1 MTAAAIVVGLDG
13 SPGGDRALATAADF
27 AAVARC
33 RLVAVHVTH
42 IPATVAATTTGAG
55 AFAVTADEVADHC
68 HLACELA
75 LAGTAVPWSFE
86 VRHGD
91 PATEL
96 LRAAADHDAAW
107 IVIGRHG
114 HRRLARLVLGSVTNR
129 LVRHADRPV
138 LVIPPAES

>member
-1 MTAAAIVVGLDG
+1 MTPVMVVGLDG
-13 SPGGDRALATAADF
+13 SPGGDRALAAATAI
-27 AAVARC
+27 AAAGY

-42 IPATVAATTTGAG
+42 IPAAVAATTAGAG
-55 AFAVTADEVADHC
+55 AFAVTADEIADHC

-96 LRAAADHDAAW
+96 LRAASDHDAAW

-114 HRRLARLVLGSVTNR
+114 HRRLARLVLGSVTNQ
-129 LVRHADRPV
+129 LVEHADRPV
-138 LVIPPAES
+138 LVVPPAES